1 MIIRVA
7 VLFTIL
13 LGVQLRTQ
21 AQVFRAEMDVIDKDA
36 CYEDITVTWGV
47 KGNEMAFLY
56 NQKVLRFTKFK
67 LSSEQQ
73 RVVNQLNSAH
83 MGDYVMAKSD
93 LDDIFILRILET
105 GDGMVIFINN
115 ISDRR
120 EHYLFD
126 HTSVKICETNVF
138 KK

>member
-120 EHYLFD
+120 ENYLFD